1 MSKTAL
7 TKLIKTELAIVQ
19 VTTDSKRFLNKYE
32 ALIHEAGLEEKR
44 NKHRSWENMKQE
56 LVNIV
61 LEVLKTN
68 RWGIYFQ
75 NEPMQSLPMKDSLST
90 LYKVNEV
97 SIDEFDE
104 AIKMQ
109 FDKESERNKECQE
122 NQAKDLQTD
131 RELSNGTKRILN
143 DTKEWLVKKLNME
156 Q

>member
-32 ALIHEAGLEEKR
+32 ALIHEAGLEEER
-44 NKHRSWENMKQE
+44 NKNRSWENMKQE

-61 LEVLKTN
+61 LEVLKKN

-90 LYKVNEV
+90 LYKVNQVEV
-97 SIDEFDE
+97 DEFEE
-104 AIKMQ
+104 AVMMQ
-109 FDKESERNKECQE
+109 FDKESERKNECQE
-122 NQAKDLQTD
+122 NQAKDSATD
-131 RELSNGTKRILN
+131 NESLNGIEK
-143 DTKEWLVKKLNME
+143 M
-156 Q
+156 